1 MSDRLRIATL
11 FVASVAALVAC
22 TTGGGGT
29 ATVAPA
35 TPSPSSQ
42 PAGSPSQAAATEP
55 VEPSPTS
62 DVAEPSEAGS
72 MDQPW
77 ATAQLTDVTTGTPFT
92 IADHVAAG
100 KVVFVETMAIWC
112 SNCLAQQRDAVT
124 ALDRLD
130 RSKIVWVGL
139 DVDPS
144 ERAQDLAAYSSQH
157 GFDFVY
163 AIAGRDVSRDL
174 AAEFGDQI
182 LSPPSTPIVVIA
194 PDGRVTLTRFGH
206 KSVDDIL
213 ALAAE
218 HGA

>member
-1 MSDRLRIATL
+1 MADRLRTAGLSLAIMAVL
-11 FVASVAALVAC
+11 ASC
-22 TTGGGGT
+22 TATGGAGT
-29 ATVAPA
+29 ETEAT
-35 TPSPSSQ
+35 TPSLAS
-42 PAGSPSQAAATEP
+42 EP
-55 VEPSPTS
+55 
-62 DVAEPSEAGS
+62 AEPSLTPAPS
-72 MDQPW
+72 LAPTPSDSAALDRPW
-77 ATAQLTDVTTGTPFT
+77 ATAELTEVTSGTRFT

-112 SNCLAQQRDAVT
+112 SNCLAQQRDAVA

-130 RSKIVWVGL
+130 RSKVVWVGL

-144 ERAQDLAAYSSQH
+144 ERAADLAAYSSQH
-157 GFDFVY
+157 GFDFAY
-163 AIAGRDVSRDL
+163 AIAGQDVARAL
-174 AAEFGDQI
+174 AADFGDQV